1 MSCHNR
7 VTTVTKRIYFSTISS
22 LMDSNAISSLDASQ
36 ASRLNFEQQDISF
49 LQVLPIGETSFQVFS
64 RLEILNLAKE
74 ECINI
79 FGSTTEAL
87 RLRDI
92 RVLFPD
98 STSSDPCF
106 VVRMLSSIVNL
117 RTVRA
122 LILPDRL
129 LVVIPSGADEIIHM
143 IRSKME
149 ELSQGIADSN
159 LDLEKFR
166 EPEEEEEIGTLQDHE
181 DHPFIIFE
189 ESKPTKGLS
198 ETDTNPYDEK
208 EPLSTREDKDNL
220 LDNELAQSK
229 RRRESITTA
238 LSVLRKE
245 AISNSD
251 KDPVSKKIKP
261 IVESKEVT
269 IVEDDANFELHA
281 TETVLWTALKL
292 LEREYNS
299 LKPKILKIT
308 KFARTDHSETTLEI
322 LRQVRVL
329 TNRLLADSESQV
341 EALTELT
348 ENDRDMALLMFS
360 RVLKYPERYR
370 EGEPESV
377 WILDHEDVEM
387 LLDSYIQRFDS
398 VINEIRFFIEE
409 LELSESNIA
418 VGLDISRNRLL
429 KMNVTVSS
437 VTALSGV
444 GAFIAGIFGMNLNSG
459 IQLVSDPPI
468 FWIVAGISF
477 FGVIIGIVIMIII
490 ASRWL

>member
-36 ASRLNFEQQDISF
+36 TSRLNFEQQDISF
-49 LQVLPIGETSFQVFS
+49 LQVLPVGETSFQVFS
-64 RLEILNLAKE
+64 RLEILNLAQE

-159 LDLEKFR
+159 LLEKFR

-220 LDNELAQSK
+220 LDNELTKSK

-238 LSVLRKE
+238 LTFCGKRRFLIAAKIQFRRK
-245 AISNSD
+245 
-251 KDPVSKKIKP
+251 
-261 IVESKEVT
+261 
-269 IVEDDANFELHA
+269 
-281 TETVLWTALKL
+281 
-292 LEREYNS
+292 
-299 LKPKILKIT
+299 
-308 KFARTDHSETTLEI
+308 
-322 LRQVRVL
+322 
-329 TNRLLADSESQV
+329 
-341 EALTELT
+341 
-348 ENDRDMALLMFS
+348 
-360 RVLKYPERYR
+360 
-370 EGEPESV
+370 
-377 WILDHEDVEM
+377 
-387 LLDSYIQRFDS
+387 
-398 VINEIRFFIEE
+398 
-409 LELSESNIA
+409 LSP
-418 VGLDISRNRLL
+418 LL
-429 KMNVTVSS
+429 KV
-437 VTALSGV
+437 
-444 GAFIAGIFGMNLNSG
+444 
-459 IQLVSDPPI
+459 
-468 FWIVAGISF
+468 
-477 FGVIIGIVIMIII
+477 
-490 ASRWL
+490 RK